1 MGGLAER
8 GTQMKCPNCNGT
20 GKEYSFYD
28 GAESVWK
35 DVICPTCN
43 GTGKVEQTNEEW
55 RKTCSAEEF
64 AEWITDKINAKLR
77 MALHDAELYPDD
89 INENE
94 YMENEDEWVEWLKQ
108 PHKPIS

>member
-55 RKTCSAEEF
+55 FATLSTEEKATF
-64 AEWITDKINAKLR
+64 LAVNKLNFDYQMWI
-77 MALHDAELYPDD
+77 
-89 INENE
+89 
-94 YMENEDEWVEWLKQ
+94 EWLKEIR
-108 PHKPIS
+108 K